1 MGAALVSQ
9 SEFHNCAAP
18 DDAPYADAY
27 HEVFSV
33 IGARDSVHPVYHS
46 KYLEWET
53 SVWIANMDL
62 LWTGEER
69 DAAVVVQRVHDQTN
83 EMLGG

>member
-1 MGAALVSQ
+1 MTRLT
-9 SEFHNCAAP
+9 P
-18 DDAPYADAY
+18 DAY

-33 IGARDSVHPVYHS
+33 IGARDGVHPVYHS

-53 SVWIANMDL
+53 SVWVANMDL

-69 DAAVVVQRVHDQTN
+69 DASVAVQRAHDQTN
-83 EMLGG
+83 ALLGRLNRAQPGKNLHS